1 MFASIPGAL
10 TPQQTVLLQS
20 ENYYMKE
27 VIKMKTA
34 VIFYF
39 SGTGNTEL
47 VACMLR
53 DTLSKREYVTELI
66 RMEDVL
72 KNKIPLNVSGYDLIG
87 IGSQVIG
94 FGAPRLVYEFIKALP
109 KANGQKTFVF
119 RTAGG
124 VAPVN
129 YNASKPMM
137 RRLKRKG
144 YDVFYE
150 RIFSISSNWISKF
163 DDDVIIKLHEATQK
177 KVGLM
182 CDGLVK
188 GEQRILKTGFMQRM
202 MMECVM
208 FTTPFFFRMAGKR
221 YAVKD
226 TCTHCGQ
233 CVKNC
238 PAGNITMEEE
248 RIRFHSSCSLCMRC
262 IYSCPKNAIYL
273 KSFAFFAV
281 PGGYNI
287 KKILAQPCAVE
298 VKDKK
303 PEPRFLKEYLAND
316 AL

>member
-1 MFASIPGAL
+1 
-10 TPQQTVLLQS
+10 
-20 ENYYMKE
+20 MKE

-47 VACMLR
+47 VAYMLR
-53 DTLSKREYVTELI
+53 EALSKREYATQLI
-66 RMEDVL
+66 RMEDIL
-72 KNKIPLNVSGYDLIG
+72 KNKLLLDLSRYDLIG

-109 KANGQKTFVF
+109 NANGQKTFVF

-137 RRLKRKG
+137 RKLKRKG

-163 DDDVIIKLHEATQK
+163 DDNVIVKLHEATQK

-188 GEQRILKTGFMQRM
+188 GEQRILKTGFMQRI
-202 MMECVM
+202 MMECIM
-208 FTTPFFFRMAGKR
+208 FTTPFFFRIAGKR

-238 PAGNITMEEE
+238 PASNIVVKNGRTT
-248 RIRFHSSCSLCMRC
+248 FQSSCSFCMRC
-262 IYSCPKNAIYL
+262 IYSCPNNAIEL
-273 KSFAFFAV
+273 KSFSFFAV

-287 KKILAQPCAVE
+287 KKILAQPCTVDE
-298 VKDKK
+298 KDKK
-303 PEPRFLKEYLAND
+303 PAPRFFEDYLAND